1 MKRGHTLRHEY
12 LSPHD
17 LQCFEDAVARLNGGN
32 RFKLVPTKDVWQ
44 QNERERASSNILQI
58 PIAPSLTQQ
67 TQTKINR
74 WGWLSIRLQH
84 SKQTHNNQPK
94 IHTQMIFKS

>member
-1 MKRGHTLRHEY
+1 MADNNRPATLP
-12 LSPHD
+12 SPLD
-17 LQCFEDAVARLNGGN
+17 VATAQKYICPPKGCAAGEFLNGGN
-32 RFKLVPTKDVWQ
+32 RFKPVPTKDVWQ

-74 WGWLSIRLQH
+74 GE
-84 SKQTHNNQPK
+84 
-94 IHTQMIFKS
+94 